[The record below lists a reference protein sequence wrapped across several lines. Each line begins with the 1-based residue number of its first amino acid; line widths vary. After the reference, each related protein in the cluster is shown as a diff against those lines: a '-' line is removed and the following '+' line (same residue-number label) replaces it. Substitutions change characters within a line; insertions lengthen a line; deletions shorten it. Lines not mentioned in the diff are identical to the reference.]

1 MPLDDLGQ
9 ILGRLKRH
17 TTLFGAPEGYDA
29 AMLGALLREGK
40 AGAWL
45 HVCRDDARMGRFA
58 AALQFFHPTLDVLTF
73 PAWDCL
79 PYDRVSPNG
88 EITSRRI
95 DALTRLAGWANLHP
109 NPPPLFVLTTVNAV
123 VQRVVPRKVFDGR
136 ILSVGAGGRIGLER
150 LQGFFRNNGYTRTDT
165 VREPGEF
172 AIRGGI
178 VDLYPSGA
186 AQPVRLDFFGDQVES
201 LRTFDPLT
209 QRSTGALDRLEL
221 KPVSEV
227 LLDEPVIHRFRT
239 RYRELFGNV
248 GGDDAL
254 YESVSAGRRYAGME
268 HWLPLYYE
276 RLETLFDY
284 LPGAGVSFDYQ
295 SDAARAHR
303 LESVADFYAA
313 RRSIAASG
321 SSNATAPL
329 YRPVKPEQMFIGED
343 EWQAVLAE
351 RVVVQLSPFA
361 SPDAD
366 TDPHPNSPPPAGEEA
381 RRNLP
386 PPAAEGRVGAF
397 VDAGARPA
405 KNFAAERADPKINL
419 FEAVRDYL
427 DAERKSGKRAAIAV
441 YSAGAADRL
450 GTVLRERGL
459 SDLRSVADGVALGTL
474 PRSAVGLAI
483 LPLEQG
489 FATDRLVMLG
499 EQDILGDRLARA
511 PRRRRNL
518 DEFIAEAASLAAGD
532 LVVHEEHGIGRYEG
546 LETIDVAGAPHD
558 CLKVLYAGDDRLFV
572 PVENIEVLSRYGSEE
587 AGAQL
592 DRLGGAAWQGR
603 KARVKQRIREI
614 AGELIRVAAE
624 RQLRPGE
631 AIQPPEGIYE
641 EFAARFPYPET
652 DDQLRAIEDVL
663 GDMASGRPMDRLICG
678 DVGFGKTEVALRAA
692 FIAAFSGA
700 QVAVV
705 VPTTLLARQH
715 YRNFTE
721 RFAGLPIRIAP
732 LSRLVAA
739 KDAKLIKEEIAA
751 GKIDIVVGTHALL
764 AKDVRFAHLG
774 LVIVDEEQHFGVVQ
788 KERLKQL
795 KADVHVLTLTA
806 TPIPRTLQLALSGV
820 REMSIIATPPVDR
833 LAVRTF
839 VMPLDPVV
847 LREAILRE
855 RDRGGQVFYVA
866 PRIADLDEV
875 REELRKV
882 VPEIRVCMAHGRMA
896 ASELE
901 DVMTAFDERNYD
913 LLLSTNIIE
922 SGLDIPS
929 ANTLIVHRA
938 DMFGLA
944 QLYQLRGRIGRSKLR
959 AYAYLTLPEKKKLS
973 SVAQRRLEVMQTLD
987 TLGAGFQLASHDL
1000 DIRGAGNL
1008 LGDEQSGHIREVG
1021 IELYQHMLEEAVATA
1036 RAAEG
1041 GVPGAPAEEWS
1052 PQITIGTPVL
1062 IPENYVTDLS
1072 VRLGLYRRIA
1082 ALADRRESEA
1092 FAAELIDR
1100 FGKLPAEVENLL
1112 QIIAIKRACKAAG
1125 VEKVEA
1131 GPKGAV
1137 VTLRGNRFANPAGLV
1152 ELIQQQAGRLRLR
1165 PDQKLV
1171 YLRNWDD
1178 EAARLKGVSG
1188 LMQALVKLARA
1199 VAPGAAP
1206 LPPPTPELRK
1216 SQAGRRRA

>member
-1 MPLDDLGQ
+1 MPLDDLSHMVGS
-9 ILGRLKRH
+9 LPRRA
-17 TTLFGAPEGYDA
+17 TLFGAPEGYDA
-29 AMLGALLREGK
+29 AVLGGLLRDGK
-40 AGAWL
+40 AVAWL

-58 AALQFFHPTLDVLTF
+58 ATLQFFHPGLRVLTF

-95 DALTRLAGWANLHP
+95 DTLTELAARTDHP
-109 NPPPLFVLTTVNAV
+109 HPDPPPSKGEGALFVLTTVNAV
-123 VQRVVPRKVFDGR
+123 VQRVPPRKLFDGR
-136 ILSVGAGGRIGLER
+136 VLAISAGGRIGLDR
-150 LQGFFRNNGYTRTDT
+150 LQSFFRNNGYTRTDT

-201 LRTFDPLT
+201 LRSFDPLT
-209 QRSTGALDRLEL
+209 QRSTGKLDRLEL

-227 LLDEPVIHRFRT
+227 LLDEPAIHRFRT

-248 GGDDAL
+248 GGDDQL

-284 LPGAGVSFDYQ
+284 LPGAAVSFDWQ
-295 SDAARAHR
+295 SDEARAHR
-303 LESVADFYAA
+303 LESVADFYAT
-313 RRSIAASG
+313 RQSIAASG
-321 SSNATAPL
+321 SNNAAAPL
-329 YRPVKPEQMFIGED
+329 YRPVKPEQLFIGD
-343 EWQAVLAE
+343 EEWRQLLDG
-351 RVVVQLSPFA
+351 RTVVQLSPFE
-361 SPDAD
+361 P
-366 TDPHPNSPPPAGEEA
+366 PHPNPSLLAGEGA
-381 RRNLP
+381 RP
-386 PPAAEGRVGAF
+386 SSF
-397 VDAGARPA
+397 DAGARPA
-405 KNFAAERADPKINL
+405 RSFAAERADPKINL

-427 DAERKSGKRAAIAV
+427 DGERKSGKRAAIAA
-441 YSAGAADRL
+441 YSAGSADRL
-450 GTVLRERGL
+450 ATVLRERGL
-459 SDLRSVADGVALGTL
+459 TELRPAADGPALDAL
-474 PRSAVGLAI
+474 PPSAVGLAI
-483 LPLEQG
+483 MPLEQG
-489 FATDRLVMLG
+489 FATDRLVVLG
-499 EQDILGDRLARA
+499 EQDILGDRLART

-518 DEFIAEAASLAAGD
+518 DEFIAEAASLASGD

-546 LETIDVAGAPHD
+546 LETIEVAGAPHD

-572 PVENIEVLSRYGSEE
+572 PVENIEVLSRYGSED
-587 AGAQL
+587 AGVQL

-631 AIQPPEGIYE
+631 AISPPEGIYE

-652 DDQLRAIEDVL
+652 EDQLRAIEDTL
-663 GDMASGRPMDRLICG
+663 ADLAAGRPMDRLICG

-715 YRNFTE
+715 YRSFTE
-721 RFAGLPIRIAP
+721 RFAGLPIRIAQ
-732 LSRLVAA
+732 LSRLVATKEA
-739 KDAKLIKEEIAA
+739 KQIKDEIAA
-751 GKIDIVVGTHALL
+751 GKIEIVIGTHALL

-839 VMPLDPVV
+839 VTPYDPVV
-847 LREAILRE
+847 VREAILRE

-875 REELRKV
+875 RTELRKI
-882 VPEIRVCMAHGRMA
+882 VPEIRVCTAHGRMA
-896 ASELE
+896 SAELE
-901 DVMTAFDERNYD
+901 DVMNAFDERAYD

-959 AYAYLTLPEKKKLS
+959 AYAYLTLPEKKKLAPT
-973 SVAQRRLEVMQTLD
+973 AQRRLEVMQTLD

-1021 IELYQHMLEEAVATA
+1021 IELYQHMLEEAVAVA
-1036 RAAEG
+1036 RTEG
-1041 GVPGAPAEEWS
+1041 GPNGVGGAAPLEEWS

-1082 ALADRRESEA
+1082 GLADRRESEA

-1100 FGKLPAEVENLL
+1100 FGPLPTEVENLL
-1112 QIIAIKRACKAAG
+1112 QIIAIKRACKTAG

-1137 VTLRGNRFANPAGLV
+1137 ITLRSNRFANPVGLV
-1152 ELIQQQAGRLRLR
+1152 ELIQRQAGRLRLR

-1178 EAARLKGVSG
+1178 EIARLKGVAG
-1188 LMQALVKLARA
+1188 LMQTLVKLARA
-1199 VAPGAAP
+1199 ATPETAM
-1206 LPPPTPELRK
+1206 PPPTPALRK
-1216 SQAGRRRA
+1216 AQAASPRA